1 MATRLSSYYFL
12 VLDIETS
19 TLYNELQE
27 PTAVWL
33 SYGFCNL
40 YNRDGNRVNK
50 CYFREWEELRTY
62 LNEVEQRFLGYKLL
76 CYVHNLAYEFDFL
89 IKNLSKPK
97 TILANGSHAV
107 ISSILEDFPQIEFRC
122 TFRLTMQPLRK
133 IGEMVGLPKLDS
145 DYRTIT
151 PLDNVSEEEV
161 EYCCRDCD
169 IVAQYIG
176 KKLLP
181 EYKQFHQTPLTKTGR
196 VRKTYNK
203 YYSEMVGECG
213 EPEWDKLPPEDCYE
227 ALNNAFA
234 GGICT
239 SNPLFT
245 GRILYNVQS
254 YDITSSYPYAQL
266 SELYPYSIE
275 REYKPTKEMLQEPF
289 WIAKIKFHNIKS
301 RYNWG
306 WLSVSKMND
315 FSPFQCSFFNGKLLW
330 ANYAVRTVT
339 NVDYEMILQTYA
351 FDDIEIEE
359 FYHEYKYGELPYPY
373 IQTIMQYAERKS
385 ALKEELKHIPEN
397 APNRAE
403 KEYEY
408 LLAKGDFNSI
418 YGMSVQK
425 IMQVE
430 YEVDDLFVWREKDKP
445 YEQTDKHLKRNFLFG
460 VYTTAYARK
469 NLLQAILDNCPL
481 TFVYCDTDSIK
492 YIGDTPFTD
501 TNKPLPDKYMKVP
514 YLSKLGRFDKE
525 HTYQSFIT
533 YGAKK
538 YAHTYEGDGNVYL
551 TVAGLPKK
559 TANEYGIAKIEDF
572 TIGKIF
578 KACKLGKKYIY
589 VNSTFELTD
598 EQKIFNEQEQD
609 KETVR
614 YLKEHRIDTKGGVA
628 LFPVDYSL
636 DITNVDIKII
646 LRQERSLPQWLQTYK
661 SLNGIDLTESCGTML
676 LTDSLSA
683 NGQTARLIAL
693 RNGLSTE

>member
-19 TLYNELQE
+19 TLYNDLQE

-40 YNRDGNRVNK
+40 YNREGNRVNK
-50 CYFREWEELRTY
+50 CYFREWDELRNY
-62 LNEVEQRFLGYKLL
+62 LNLVSQKFMGYKLI

-89 IKNLSKPK
+89 IKNISRPK
-97 TILANGSHAV
+97 KILANGSHAV
-107 ISSILEDFPQIEFRC
+107 ISTVLEDFPQIEFRC
-122 TFRLTMQPLRK
+122 TFRLTMQSLRK
-133 IGEMVGLPKLDS
+133 IGDTIGLPKLES
-145 DYRTIT
+145 EYRTIT
-151 PLDNVSEEEV
+151 PLDSVTEEEV

-176 KKLLP
+176 KRLIP
-181 EYKQFHQTPLTKTGR
+181 EYKMLHQTPLTKTGR
-196 VRKTYNK
+196 VRKTFNK
-203 YYSEMVGECG
+203 FYSELDK
-213 EPEWDKLPPEDCYE
+213 PEWDRLPPEDCYN
-227 ALNNAFA
+227 ALNDSFS
-234 GGICT
+234 GGITT

-266 SELYPYSIE
+266 SELYPYTIE
-275 REYKPTKEMLQEPF
+275 REYNPTLDMLEEPF
-289 WIAKIKFHNIKS
+289 WIAKIKFRNIKS

-315 FSPFQCSFFNGKLLW
+315 FSPWQCEFFNGKLIW
-330 ANYAVRTVT
+330 ANYIVRTVT
-339 NVDYEMILQTYA
+339 NVDFDMIKLTYA
-351 FDDIEIEE
+351 YDDIEIEE
-359 FYHEYKYGELPYPY
+359 FYHEYNYGELPMPY
-373 IQTIMQYAERKS
+373 IETIKTYAERKS

-425 IMQVE
+425 IMQAE
-430 YEVDDLFVWREKDKP
+430 YEIDELFVWREKNKP

-469 NLLQAILDNCPL
+469 NLLQAILANCPL

-501 TNKPLPDKYMKVP
+501 TNKPLPEKYLKIP
-514 YLSKLGRFDKE
+514 YLAKLGRFDKE
-525 HTYQSFIT
+525 HSYKSFIT

-538 YAHTYEGDGNVYL
+538 YAHTYEGDDNVYL

-559 TANEYGIAKIEDF
+559 TANDYGITKIEDF
-572 TIGKIF
+572 TIGKVF
-578 KACKLGKKYIY
+578 KHCKLGKKYIY

-598 EQKIFNEQEQD
+598 EQERFNEQEQD
-609 KETVR
+609 KETLR
-614 YLKEHRIDTKGGVA
+614 YLKEHKINTKGGVA

-636 DITNVDIKII
+636 DITNIDIKII
-646 LRQERSLPQWLQTYK
+646 LRQERSFKSWLTTYK

-676 LTDSLSA
+676 LTASLLGS
-683 NGQTARLIAL
+683 GQTERLIAL
-693 RNGLSTE
+693 RNALSTE